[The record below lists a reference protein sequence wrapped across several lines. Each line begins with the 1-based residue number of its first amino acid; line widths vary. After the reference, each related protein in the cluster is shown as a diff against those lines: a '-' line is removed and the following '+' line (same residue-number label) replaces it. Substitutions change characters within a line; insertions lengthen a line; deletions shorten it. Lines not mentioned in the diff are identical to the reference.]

1 MKATRGGNVMK
12 KSRRGFLLGAVMV
25 AITIVL
31 NLFSM
36 PVALAD
42 EERAK
47 QEVTQ
52 KEYEVETM
60 TVTAQKREENI
71 QNVPVSITALSEIQI
86 EDAGIKDM
94 EDLAYY
100 TPNLHIKKLGSHVEQ
115 YPIIRGMYMDMNPNP
130 MVGVFVDGVAYSRFM
145 AYRPL

>member
-1 MKATRGGNVMK
+1 MRQL
-12 KSRRGFLLGAVMV
+12 RRGFLLGATVV
-25 AITIVL
+25 AIMIVL
-31 NLFSM
+31 NLFLM
-36 PVALAD
+36 PVALAE

-71 QNVPVSITALSEIQI
+71 QEVPMSITALSEIQI

-94 EDLAYY
+94 EDLA
-100 TPNLHIKKLGSHVEQ
+100 
-115 YPIIRGMYMDMNPNP
+115 
-130 MVGVFVDGVAYSRFM
+130 
-145 AYRPL
+145 